1 MRERTCACEQ
11 APGAMA
17 MKVCCPVKKGRG
29 SYSSGKLGVKRQGN
43 RSETDN
49 IWELNVC
56 HISVQERP
64 ASPARNV
71 ASPQNRGGQVSAP
84 LATKMACDTLVCPC
98 SYQRDASLPLS
109 CIHLHC
115 LTKAFPATARGFC
128 CCSLQ
133 VKLFLMLFV
142 CVCD

>member
-49 IWELNVC
+49 IWELNIC

-71 ASPQNRGGQVSAP
+71 ASPQNRPQVSAP

-98 SYQRDASLPLS
+98 SYHRDASLPLS
-109 CIHLHC
+109 YICI
-115 LTKAFPATARGFC
+115 A
-128 CCSLQ
+128 SLKHFLPQ
-133 VKLFLMLFV
+133 QEDSVAVLYKLNSF
-142 CVCD
+142 